1 MIVRRFDSSE
11 KARIKGL
18 TMRTPFLIATAL
30 TLGIS
35 GFVWLPS
42 KKPNCQIFDPRVL
55 SSTEVDNAETYSN
68 ILPSDYVGSNTCLEC
83 HQDQHEAWQT
93 HSHSKMNQLPTE
105 ESVRGDFHDSQLLL
119 PTGRVLFT
127 SDLLESGNREYRM
140 KIYQGNP
147 HSESRTQSDL
157 HREYL
162 VTKTVGSRYIQA
174 YIGRQVKG
182 PEPLGHDIYL
192 EHKLPFTYWF
202 KIEQWLPEKFYNIHQ
217 QEKLVDGVPQT
228 DALDFSPSIALYTES
243 CMNCHNT
250 FPYAY
255 RIFHKALV
263 GFPDATVAVALDPLA
278 EALSTELLDVQPTVS
293 DMNQLNQRLNP
304 DADLVSLGI
313 SCESCHMGGR
323 EHALHQRKMKFVPTS
338 KFVTLKNRNNKGVH
352 ENRSHAPTLLGTCA
366 QCHSG
371 DGELYPNGS
380 GKSNSREALD
390 FHLGFCTTEM
400 NCVTCHDPHSGS
412 DSNVGALN
420 PEKVAMT
427 CVSCHEPFQTKAA
440 RIEHAGGEAH
450 AKVSCLECHMPKYT
464 RGIDELIRTHRITN
478 PIEES
483 MVANGMPNAC
493 NACHLDKSTQWAL
506 DGLENIWG
514 RGFSPNRSWKSYAE
528 LDRPAGEFWLE
539 STDSHTRLIVSQ
551 LFEISNRKT
560 PLSSSLKKKLIY
572 SLNDAQRLNRVFS
585 TFTVKR
591 ILDMP
596 MNQKLPVDITAAPNR
611 RFSQIVK
618 WLDELELNKK

>member
-1 MIVRRFDSSE
+1 M
-11 KARIKGL
+11 RIPL
-18 TMRTPFLIATAL
+18 LIATTL
-30 TLGIS
+30 TVGIS
-35 GFVWLPS
+35 GLVWLPS
-42 KKPNCQIFDPRVL
+42 TKPNGRIFDPRVL
-55 SSTEVDNAETYSN
+55 SSNEVDNTQAYSN
-68 ILPSDYVGSNTCLEC
+68 ILPGDYVGSNSCREC
-83 HQDQHEAWQT
+83 HQDQHDAWQT

-105 ESVRGDFHDSQLLL
+105 QSVRGDFHDSELLL

-127 SDLLESGNREYRM
+127 NDLLENGNHAYRM
-140 KIYQGNP
+140 KIYRKDP
-147 HSESRTQSDL
+147 HSKSQQRMEL
-157 HREYL
+157 HREYI

-182 PEPLGHDIYL
+182 PEPLEHDIYR

-228 DALDFSPSIALYTES
+228 DAVDFSPSVALYTES

-263 GFPDATVAVALDPLA
+263 GFPDATVAATIDPLA
-278 EALSTELLDVQPTVS
+278 QALSTEQRHVQPTVN
-293 DMNQLNQRLNP
+293 DMNRLNQRLNP
-304 DADLVSLGI
+304 DTDLISLGI

-323 EHALHQRKMKFVPTS
+323 EHALHQRKIKFVPTS
-338 KFVTLKNRNNKGVH
+338 KFVTLKDRNDKGVH
-352 ENRSHAPTLLGTCA
+352 ESRAHSPTLLGTCA

-400 NCVTCHDPHSGS
+400 SCVTCHDPHTGS
-412 DSNVGALN
+412 DANVGALN
-420 PEKVAMT
+420 PGKVAAT
-427 CVSCHEPFQTKAA
+427 CVSCHDPLQSEAA
-440 RIEHAGGEAH
+440 RIEHAGGESH
-450 AKVSCLECHMPKYT
+450 ASVSCLDCHMPKYT

-493 NACHLDKSTQWAL
+493 NSCHLDQSTRWAL
-506 DGLENIWG
+506 DGLKNIWG
-514 RGFSPNRSWKSYAE
+514 RGLNPSQSWKTYSE
-528 LDRPAGEFWLE
+528 LDRPAGELWLE
-539 STDSHTRLIVSQ
+539 SSDSHARLVVSQ
-551 LFEISNRKT
+551 LFEISHRKK
-560 PLSSSLKKKLIY
+560 PLNASLKTMLIH
-572 SLNDAQRLNRVFS
+572 SLNDSHRLNRVFS
-585 TFTVKR
+585 SFTVKR
-591 ILDMP
+591 ILDLP
-596 MNQKLPVDITAAPNR
+596 MNQKLPVDITAAPDR
-611 RFSQIVK
+611 RFSQIVE
-618 WLDELELNKK
+618 WLEELDFSKN